1 MSWLGRIFRGDEGE
15 REPAPRLP
23 GEADRFLPAGEA
35 TSFRV
40 ARTRSA
46 TDPSTGQR
54 IVRSGV
60 GVSFRSYDEAE
71 QLAEAQAQLT
81 LGAALSGS
89 TADRGGYAYLVNRK
103 TEPLVE
109 TLPGTTGAAARI
121 TVNGYGALVLN
132 ASRALFVDIDT
143 NDDGENPS
151 TSEPPAHIVDAIG
164 RHGGLRFRSYRTR
177 GGWRLLCTSATFE
190 PASSEAQG
198 LLADLGADPKYVLL
212 CRVQQTFRARLTP
225 KPWRAQYPVREVMPG
240 NSVNR
245 AEVQRYVDRTWRY
258 ATARQVAEADPYAV
272 APEVWPIVEFH
283 DQWTQAASGKPLA

>member
-15 REPAPRLP
+15 RDPALRLP
-23 GEADRFLPAGEA
+23 GESDRFLPAGEA

-40 ARTRSA
+40 VRTQEA
-46 TDPSTGQR
+46 TDPGTGR
-54 IVRSGV
+54 RLLRAGV

-71 QLAEAQAQLT
+71 QLAVAQAQRALE
-81 LGAALSGS
+81 AALSGS
-89 TADRGGYAYLVNRK
+89 TSDRGGYAYLVNRK

-109 TLPGTTGAAARI
+109 TVAGTTGAAARI

-143 NDDGENPS
+143 SDDGENP
-151 TSEPPAHIVDAIG
+151 TAAEPPPRIVEAVR
-164 RHGGLRFRSYRTR
+164 RHADLRFRSYRTR

-190 PASSEAQG
+190 PASAEAQG
-198 LLADLGADPKYVLL
+198 LLTDLGADPKYVLL

-225 KPWRAQYPVREVMPG
+225 KPWRAQYRPQEITPG
-240 NSVNR
+240 DSVSR

-258 ATARQVAEADPYAV
+258 ATARQVTAADPYEV
-272 APEVWPIVEFH
+272 APDVWPIVEFH

>member
-15 REPAPRLP
+15 RDPALRLP
-23 GEADRFLPAGEA
+23 GQADRFLPAGEA

-40 ARTRSA
+40 VQTRSA
-46 TDPSTGQR
+46 TDRGTGRR

-71 QLAEAQAQLT
+71 QLAEAQAQLA
-81 LGAALSGS
+81 LEAALSGS

-109 TLPGTTGAAARI
+109 TLIGTTGDAARI

-143 NDDGENPS
+143 SDDGENPPAA
-151 TSEPPAHIVDAIG
+151 EPPPHIVDAIG
-164 RHGGLRFRSYRTR
+164 RHGELRFRTYRTR

-190 PASSEAQG
+190 PASTETQA
-198 LLADLGADPKYVLL
+198 LLADLGADPKYILL

-225 KPWRAQYPVREVMPG
+225 KPWRARYPVREVTPG
-240 NSVNR
+240 DDVSR
-245 AEVQRYVDRTWRY
+245 ADVQRYVDRTWRY
-258 ATARQVAEADPYAV
+258 ATARQTAVADPYAV
-272 APEVWPIVEFH
+272 TPEVWPIVEFH
-283 DQWTQAASGKPLA
+283 DQWTQAASAKPLA